1 MKKLATLLALAL
13 VGATLAG
20 CGGGDSDSS
29 TTASD
34 SKDGAAAEVETT
46 EGDGTLNFAVKPTRT
61 PAFTVSA
68 AEAPA
73 GKVKI
78 ELWNP
83 QQAPHNVV
91 IEDAKGKQAAKTY
104 LLSEAVE
111 TITAK
116 LKPGKYTFFCE
127 FSGHR
132 KAGMEG
138 PLTIQ

>member
-1 MKKLATLLALAL
+1 MKKLVTLLALVF
-13 VGATLAG
+13 VGAVLTA
-20 CGGGDSDSS
+20 CGSDDSD
-29 TTASD
+29 TNATASD
-34 SKDGAAAEVETT
+34 SDDGAAAKVETT
-46 EGDGTLNFAVKPTRT
+46 EGDGTLNFAVKRTRA

-78 ELWNP
+78 EFWNP
-83 QQAPHNVV
+83 QLKPHNVV
-91 IEDAKGKQAAKTY
+91 IEDAKGKRVAETY

-116 LKPGKYTFFCE
+116 LKPGEYTFFCE
-127 FSGHR
+127 IVGHR
-132 KAGMEG
+132 EAGMEG